1 MYSGLG
7 SRTIPPN
14 AVMNGVDL
22 KIQVGLKTQVDL
34 KTRYV
39 TKWAGARSMLDAHR
53 VRLIKRYVVAVCL
66 LRSVGAGSGYQQNPR
81 RIRMEKVQKWKAA
94 AGLVTGLAGLLALS
108 GPALAAD
115 CPIKIGGLAPL
126 SAPGSVTGGEAM
138 RVAMLLAERDINAA
152 GGVLG
157 CDIEVVIADTE
168 GLPEKA
174 RALMEKLITQDGVVA
189 VGGGYHS
196 SVGVAGKDIANDR
209 GIPVVFAETWNDT
222 ITGDKQKYI
231 FRIAP
236 LSSWASGVI
245 WKFAAQAPGV
255 KKVVIVTENT
265 DYGIPAAAECEKGLA
280 SKGISSTTFGVDIGT
295 QDFAGIVERVK
306 AENPDYLIVLLT
318 GEAGFNYAQQAADA
332 GVGPQD
338 MMFHANQS
346 GLESKAFWENV
357 PDGNLSFMARIGVPE
372 TMYNESALKMANDY
386 KEQTGKTG
394 VESYALEAYD
404 SIGVIAQAINE
415 AGSTGGDAIVDALEN
430 ISHEGTLG
438 RIYFPYG
445 TKKDPSADGKGDEWW
460 HQWPDPA
467 ITMVQYQKEGEAS
480 NTMTIVY
487 PDVYKTGDAI
497 YVGH

>member
-1 MYSGLG
+1 
-7 SRTIPPN
+7 
-14 AVMNGVDL
+14 
-22 KIQVGLKTQVDL
+22 
-34 KTRYV
+34 
-39 TKWAGARSMLDAHR
+39 
-53 VRLIKRYVVAVCL
+53 
-66 LRSVGAGSGYQQNPR
+66 
-81 RIRMEKVQKWKAA
+81 MEKVQKWKAA
-94 AGLVTGLAGLLALS
+94 AGLVTGLASLLALS

-157 CDIEVVIADTE
+157 CDIDVVIADTE

-306 AENPDYLIVLLT
+306 AEDPDYLIVLLT

-372 TMYNESALKMANDY
+372 TMYNESALKMAKDY

-415 AGSTGGDAIVDALEN
+415 AGSTNGDAIVDALEN

-487 PDVYKTGDAI
+487 PEVYKTGDAI
-497 YVGH
+497 YVTN

>member
-1 MYSGLG
+1 
-7 SRTIPPN
+7 
-14 AVMNGVDL
+14 
-22 KIQVGLKTQVDL
+22 
-34 KTRYV
+34 
-39 TKWAGARSMLDAHR
+39 
-53 VRLIKRYVVAVCL
+53 
-66 LRSVGAGSGYQQNPR
+66 
-81 RIRMEKVQKWKAA
+81 MEKVQKWKAA
-94 AGLVTGLAGLLALS
+94 AGLVTGLASLLALS

-157 CDIEVVIADTE
+157 CDIDVVIADTE

-415 AGSTGGDAIVDALEN
+415 AGSTNGDAIVDALEN

-497 YVGH
+497 YVTN

>member
-1 MYSGLG
+1 
-7 SRTIPPN
+7 
-14 AVMNGVDL
+14 
-22 KIQVGLKTQVDL
+22 
-34 KTRYV
+34 
-39 TKWAGARSMLDAHR
+39 
-53 VRLIKRYVVAVCL
+53 
-66 LRSVGAGSGYQQNPR
+66 
-81 RIRMEKVQKWKAA
+81 MEKVQKWKAA

-157 CDIEVVIADTE
+157 CDIDVVIADTE

-415 AGSTGGDAIVDALEN
+415 AGSTNGDAIVEALEN

>member
-1 MYSGLG
+1 M
-7 SRTIPPN
+7 
-14 AVMNGVDL
+14 
-22 KIQVGLKTQVDL
+22 KKT
-34 KTRYV
+34 
-39 TKWAGARSMLDAHR
+39 ML
-53 VRLIKRYVVAVCL
+53 
-66 LRSVGAGSGYQQNPR
+66 
-81 RIRMEKVQKWKAA
+81 
-94 AGLVTGLAGLLALS
+94 GLVLSFFGLMAIS
-108 GPALAAD
+108 SQVIAAD

-174 RALMEKLITQDGVVA
+174 RAMMERLITQDRVVA
-189 VGGGYHS
+189 IGGGYHS
-196 SVGVAGKDIANDR
+196 SVGVAGKDVANDR
-209 GIPVVFAETWNDT
+209 GVPVVFAETWNDT

-255 KKVVIVTENT
+255 KKVVIITENT
-265 DYGIPAAAECEKGLA
+265 DYGIPAAAECEKGLG
-280 SKGISSTTFGVDIGT
+280 SKGIDSVTFGVDIGT

-306 AENPDYLIVLLT
+306 AENPDYVIVLLT
-318 GEAGFNYAQQAADA
+318 GEAGYNYTQQAADA
-332 GVGPQD
+332 GIGPQD
-338 MMFHANQS
+338 MMFHANQA
-346 GLESKAFWENV
+346 GLESKAWWENV
-357 PDGNLSFMARIGVPE
+357 PDGNLAFMARVGVPE
-372 TMYNESALKMANDY
+372 TLYNDSALKMAADY
-386 KEQTGKTG
+386 KSQTGKDG

-415 AGSTGGDAIVDALEN
+415 AGSTDGDAIVTALEN

-445 TKKDPSADGKGDEWW
+445 SQKDPSEDGKGDEWW

-467 ITMVQYQKEGEAS
+467 ITMVQYQKEGEPS

-487 PDVYKTGDAI
+487 PDVYKTGESI
-497 YVGH
+497 YVGR

>member
-1 MYSGLG
+1 
-7 SRTIPPN
+7 
-14 AVMNGVDL
+14 
-22 KIQVGLKTQVDL
+22 
-34 KTRYV
+34 
-39 TKWAGARSMLDAHR
+39 
-53 VRLIKRYVVAVCL
+53 
-66 LRSVGAGSGYQQNPR
+66 
-81 RIRMEKVQKWKAA
+81 MEKVQKWKAV
-94 AGLVTGLAGLLALS
+94 AGLVTGLASLLALS

-157 CDIEVVIADTE
+157 CDIDVVIADTE

-280 SKGISSTTFGVDIGT
+280 SKGITSTTFGVDIGT

-415 AGSTGGDAIVDALEN
+415 AGSTNGDAIVDALEN

-497 YVGH
+497 YVTN